1 ESIRYFKLVIA
12 HVCVAKFHF
21 ELTDISFFKPKHHF
35 FGMNPIIN
43 RDEPC
48 SSNVIVLNNH
58 KVLRLFQRHGPF
70 QAVQLYK

>member
-1 ESIRYFKLVIA
+1 MLVTTF
-12 HVCVAKFHF
+12 VCVACFYF
-21 ELTDISFFKPKHHF
+21 ELTDIIFLKTKHHF

-58 KVLRLFQRHGPF
+58 LALRNLIWNKKYSTFCLWFDLFLF
-70 QAVQLYK
+70 